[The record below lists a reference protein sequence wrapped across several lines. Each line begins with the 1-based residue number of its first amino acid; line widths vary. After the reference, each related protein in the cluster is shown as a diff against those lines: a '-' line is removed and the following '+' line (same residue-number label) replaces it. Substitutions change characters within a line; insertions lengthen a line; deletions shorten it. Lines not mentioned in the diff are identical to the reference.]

1 MQFFS
6 YGPNRHRAWRFVLY
20 VRRRTTRASWFHA
33 RPRCSAPPSA
43 SGRPAASIPAS
54 FTAASQSGAPWL
66 ASLAVTS
73 SPEDYTQVDAHTGHT
88 TKKPANAGLFVV
100 SSLSDRLFRGRQR
113 QRFDFRSRRHD
124 GRLLFALVENQLV
137 AFHRDFA
144 NLGHRGAGARRDQPA
159 DNDVFLEAFQRVHL
173 AVDGGFGEHPGG
185 LLERGRREERAGLQ
199 ARLGDAE
206 QHRRSRGD
214 LLALFLG
221 LGVEHV
227 ELDLVDL
234 FARDHVGLALVGDL
248 HLLQHLTDNHFDVLV
263 VDQHALQ
270 PVDLLDFID
279 QIGSEFLDALDR
291 QNVVRRRVAFDDE
304 IALFDDVAILQM
316 DVLALRDQ
324 VLAGLLGLVQRLDR
338 NAALVLVV
346 AAKADGTR
354 DFRDDRRVLRLAGL
368 EQFRNPRQ
376 TAGDVAGLG
385 ALGGDTR
392 EDVAG
397 LDLGADVDRQNRI
410 NRKHVAGFTA
420 TRQLEDFTILA
431 LDDDGRTQIRPA
443 PRGTPVDD
451 DALGDAGGFI
461 ERLRDRLSLDQVLEP
476 DGAFDFGQ
484 NRPGVGIPFGDALA
498 ALDHIAFVDPHPR
511 AVLNAMGRP
520 LGAVGVGHRDNHVT
534 HHGNQ
539 MAFAVLG
546 DRLVLDRYLAVE
558 VRLDERLLVDLRRA
572 TDVEGPHR
580 QLGTGFADR
589 VRGDDA
595 DRFTVVDRRAAGE
608 IAAVALAAD
617 AVDEFA
623 GQGRADLHFLDAGL
637 LNGLD
642 MALFHQRAALDHDL
656 VGRGI
661 AQILAG
667 GAAQNA

>member
-1 MQFFS
+1 MLPTSRHLTAVQKSADPAQTGRFQPLRSGS
-6 YGPNRHRAWRFVLY
+6 YQLTQKKSRL
-20 VRRRTTRASWFHA
+20 T
-33 RPRCSAPPSA
+33 
-43 SGRPAASIPAS
+43 PALSHCDR
-54 FTAASQSGAPWL
+54 W
-66 ASLAVTS
+66 
-73 SPEDYTQVDAHTGHT
+73 
-88 TKKPANAGLFVV
+88 NA
-100 SSLSDRLFRGRQR
+100 DRLFRRRQR
-113 QRFDFRSRRHD
+113 QRFDFRCRRHD
-124 GRLLFALVENQLV
+124 RGLLFAFVENQLV
-137 AFHRDFA
+137 ALHRDFA
-144 NLGHRGAGARRDQPA
+144 DLGHRGAGARRDQPA
-159 DNDVFLEAFQRVHL
+159 DNDVFLEAFERIHL
-173 AVDGGFGEHPGG
+173 AVDGGFGEHAGG

-199 ARLGDAE
+199 ARLSNAE

-221 LGVEHV
+221 LGVDHV

-270 PVDLLDFID
+270 PVDLLDFVD
-279 QIGSEFLDALDR
+279 QVGREFLDALDR
-291 QNVVRRRVAFDDE
+291 QNVVRRRIAFDDE
-304 IALFDDVAILQM
+304 VAFFDDVAVLQM

-324 VLAGLLGLVQRLDR
+324 VLASLLVLVHRLDR
-338 NAALVLVV
+338 DAALVLVV
-346 AAKADGTR
+346 AAEADGAR
-354 DFRDDRRVLRLAGL
+354 NFRDDRRVLRLASL
-368 EQFRNPRQ
+368 EQFRDPRQ
-376 TAGDVAGLG
+376 TAGDVAGLRAFRG
-385 ALGGDTR
+385 NTR

-397 LDLGADVDRQNRI
+397 LDLRADVELQDLA
-410 NRKHVAGFTA
+410 V
-420 TRQLEDFTILA
+420 LA
-431 LDDDGRTQIRPA
+431 LDDDGRTQIGPA
-443 PRGTPVDD
+443 PRRAPVDD
-451 DALGDAGGFI
+451 DALGDTGGFV
-461 ERLRDRLSLDQVLEP
+461 ERLRDRLPLDQVLEP
-476 DGAFDFGQ
+476 DGAFDLGQ

-520 LGAVGVGHRDNHVT
+520 LGAVGIGHRDHHVT

-546 DRLVLDRYLAVE
+546 DRLVLDRHLAVE

-572 TDVEGPHR
+572 ADVEGPHR
-580 QLGTGFADR
+580 QLGAGFADR
-589 VRGDDA
+589 LRGDDA
-595 DRFTVVDRRAAGE
+595 DRFAVVDRRAARE

-623 GQGRADLHFLDAGL
+623 GQRRADLHFLDAGL

-667 GAAQNA
+667 GAAENA

>member
-159 DNDVFLEAFQRVHL
+159 DNDVFLEAFERIHL
-173 AVDGGFGEHPGG
+173 AVDGGFGEHAGG

-199 ARLGDAE
+199 ARLGNAE
-206 QHRRSRGD
+206 QHRRSRGG
-214 LLALFLG
+214 LLALLLG

-248 HLLQHLTDNHFDVLV
+248 LLLQHLTDNHFDVLV

-270 PVDLLDFID
+270 PVDLLDFVD
-279 QIGSEFLDALDR
+279 QIGGEFLDALDR
-291 QNVVRRRVAFDDE
+291 QDVVRCRVAFDDE
-304 IALFDDVAILQM
+304 VALFDDIAVLQVN
-316 DVLALRDQ
+316 VLALRDQ
-324 VLAGLLGLVQRLDR
+324 VLARLLGLVHRLDR
-338 NAALVLVV
+338 DATLVLVV
-346 AAKADGTR
+346 AAEADRAG
-354 DFRDDRRVLRLAGL
+354 DFGDDRRVLWLAGL
-368 EQFRNPRQ
+368 EQFGDPRQ
-376 TAGDVAGLG
+376 TARDVARLG
-385 ALGGDTR
+385 AFCRDTR
-392 EDVAG
+392 QDVAG
-397 LDLGADVDRQNRI
+397 LDLAADVHRQDRVDRQ
-410 NRKHVAGFTA
+410 HVAGIAA
-420 TRQLEDFTILA
+420 TRELEDLAVLA
-431 LDDDGRTQIRPA
+431 LDHDRRTQIRPA
-443 PRGTPVDD
+443 PRRAPIDD
-451 DALGDAGGFI
+451 DALGDTGGFV
-461 ERLRDRLSLDQVLEP
+461 ERLRDRLPFDQVLER
-476 DGAFDFGQ
+476 DGALDLRQHRTGI
-484 NRPGVGIPFGDALA
+484 GVPLGDALA
-498 ALDHIAFVDPHPR
+498 ALDHIALVDVHAR
-511 AVLNAMGRP
+511 AVLDAMGRT
-520 LGAVGVGHRDNHVT
+520 LGAVGIDDRNHHVADHRD
-534 HHGNQ
+534 Q
-539 MAFAVLG
+539 MAFAVPG
-546 DRLVLDRYLAVE
+546 DGLVLDRDLAFE
-558 VRLDERLLVDLRRA
+558 VRFHERLLVDLRRA
-572 TDVEGPHR
+572 ADVERTHR
-580 QLGTGFADR
+580 QLRAGLADR
-589 VRGDDA
+589 LRGDDA
-595 DRFTVVDRRAAGE
+595 DRLAVIDRRAAGQ

-623 GQGRADLHFLDAGL
+623 GQRRADLHLLDAGL
-637 LNGLD
+637 MDGIHVAFL
-642 MALFHQRAALDHDL
+642 HQGAALDHDL
-656 VGRGI
+656 VGRVI
-661 AQILAG
+661 AHVVARRS
-667 GAAQNA
+667 A